1 MNLIIDIGNT
11 TAKAALVSDG
21 VIIKQERF
29 SRAAIAGDGV
39 INREQ
44 FSRAAI
50 AGDGVIN
57 QERFSRAAIA
67 GDGVINQERFS
78 GAFPELI
85 AGFAGNNP
93 IDAAIISS
101 VGTDPSDL
109 IAWLGTVT
117 KRVHHL
123 TADSVYP
130 FEIDYGTPETL
141 GADRLAAAAGAL
153 LHHPGADLLVIDAGS
168 ALTIDEVTGGAF
180 RGGSISPGLSMRFRS
195 LHEYTG
201 RLPLVTERSG
211 FTFPGK
217 TTRDAIAGGV
227 MMGLAYEIIEYIR
240 TFEKKYH
247 NPVAVITGGDGGDI
261 APLTGGKALLYPD
274 LVTEG
279 LNFLLETNV

>member
-29 SRAAIAGDGV
+29 SGATQADDTGKKQERFSGAEQAGDT
-39 INREQ
+39 
-44 FSRAAI
+44 
-50 AGDGVIN
+50 VIN
-57 QERFSRAAIA
+57 QERFSRT
-67 GDGVINQERFS
+67 VR
-78 GAFPELI
+78 ELI
-85 AGFAGNNP
+85 TGFTGTNP

-101 VGTDPSDL
+101 VGSDPSDL
-109 IAWLGTVT
+109 IAWLNTLT

-141 GADRLAAAAGAL
+141 GTDRLAAAAGAL

-201 RLPLVTERSG
+201 RLPLVTKRSG

-217 TTRDAIAGGV
+217 TTMDAIAGGV

-274 LVTEG
+274 LVTKG
-279 LNFLLETNV
+279 LNFLLEANV